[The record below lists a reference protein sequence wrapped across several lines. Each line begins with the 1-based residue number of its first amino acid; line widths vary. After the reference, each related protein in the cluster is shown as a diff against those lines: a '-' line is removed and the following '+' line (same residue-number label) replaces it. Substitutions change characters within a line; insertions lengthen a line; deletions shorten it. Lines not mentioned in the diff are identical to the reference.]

1 MPVRAGQI
9 LVRTPSLEALATLL
23 GRALRRQKVA
33 PGSAR
38 TLAVLFQA
46 GWACVL
52 ERGRV
57 DFGLSRLLSEDGGE
71 AHALELDGARFFL
84 KLRSSTGGEP
94 GPLRQEPVDAGPLLP
109 VVCDVE
115 QEAWDF
121 LRALGVPPALRL
133 CTFEDVR
140 LFEPGDAESTQSGLE
155 ALRLTLTGAGTE
167 TGLQARLLRGLP
179 PERSEGLSPPA
190 RPDSLV
196 ESKAGESLA
205 LEVRKLPGLVPT
217 PEAADALAAVEEQA
231 ALRLC
236 LELGPLLEQERLP
249 RPAFAYETQSLP
261 DLLPLLDEA
270 REARPWL
277 TRLCH
282 PGVPAPL
289 SHAGFALRSR
299 ALLAA
304 AVPDARVLRI
314 HGLSLEVR
322 HPGAPDSALLV
333 DLAPRWQAVLLGE
346 ETEPD
351 PAQPGAPSPLVD
363 EVDQRLREPLLA
375 LADLPR
381 SAFLAGLLPTLLSAG
396 DAAWF
401 PGAPLVPS
409 LPGAAPAPPAGLL
422 CDASGQLRP
431 VDARALATH
440 GLTFEAA
447 LARAVENVDARTL
460 ASPGGLHL
468 FDLDHGRVAMTSFD
482 DTAGAGRLASASF
495 RALLLQ
501 LLGPE
506 VLVAAPTRDTLLACP
521 ESEEGA
527 AWLEGEAGQRRSEG
541 PFPLPGPLFSLTE
554 AGLRV
559 TTARGPGQ
567 EK

>member
-23 GRALRRQKVA
+23 GRSLRRQKVT

-38 TLAVLFQA
+38 TLAVLYQS

-52 ERGRV
+52 EQGRV
-57 DFGLSRLLSEDGGE
+57 DFGLARLLSEGGE

-84 KLRSSTGGEP
+84 KLRSSRGGEP

-121 LRALGVPPALRL
+121 LRELGAPPALRL
-133 CTFEDVR
+133 CTHEDVR
-140 LFEPGDAESTQSGLE
+140 LFEAGDGDGAQSGLQ
-155 ALRLTLTGAGTE
+155 ALRLTLTAAGAE
-167 TGLQARLLRGLP
+167 TVLQARLLRGVP

-196 ESKAGESLA
+196 ESLAGESLA

-217 PEAADALAAVEEQA
+217 AAAADALAAVEEQA

-249 RPAFAYETQSLP
+249 RPAFAYETPALQE
-261 DLLPLLDEA
+261 LLPLLDEA

-299 ALLAA
+299 ALLSA
-304 AVPDARVLRI
+304 AVPDARVLRV
-314 HGLSLEVR
+314 HGLLLEVR
-322 HPGAPDSALLV
+322 HPGAPDSALLL

-346 ETEPD
+346 EPEPD
-351 PAQPGAPSPLVD
+351 PAQPAAPSPLVA

-381 SAFLAGLLPTLLSAG
+381 SSFLAGLLPTLLAEG
-396 DAAWF
+396 DAAFF
-401 PGAPLVPS
+401 PSIPLV
-409 LPGAAPAPPAGLL
+409 AAPGPERAPPVGLL
-422 CDASGQLRP
+422 CDAARQLRP
-431 VDARALATH
+431 VDSRALAAH
-440 GLTFEAA
+440 GLSLEAA
-447 LARAVENVDARTL
+447 LARAEENADARTL
-460 ASPGGLHL
+460 SSPSGLHL
-468 FDLDHGRVAMTSFD
+468 FELEHGRVAMTSFGD
-482 DTAGAGRLASASF
+482 AAGAGRLASASF
-495 RALLLQ
+495 RALLLE
-501 LLGPE
+501 LLGSDE
-506 VLVAAPTRDTLLACP
+506 VLVATPTRDTLLACP
-521 ESEEGA
+521 DSEEGA
-527 AWLEGEAGQRRSEG
+527 AWLRDEAGLRRSEG
-541 PFPLPGPLFSLTE
+541 PFPLPGPLFSLTA

-559 TTARGPGQ
+559 TPARWTGQ
-567 EK
+567 PE